1 MLDFMHY
8 LPTRF
13 VFGRSAEDKAGEMV
27 RTCGGTRVLVH
38 FGGGSAVKSGLL
50 DRITASLEAA
60 GLEYITLGG
69 AQPNPVASKVYEG
82 IDIIR
87 KNNLDFVLG
96 VGGGSTLDSAKA
108 MALGAVYD
116 GDFWDFF
123 SGKALPKAH
132 LPMGAVIP
140 LAASGSES
148 SNSAVIMKD
157 ETMEKRGL
165 NVEFNRPVFAL
176 MNPERTFTLPPY
188 QTACGATDIMA
199 HVLERYFTNETCV
212 DLTDRMCEAVL
223 NAVIA
228 AAHKA
233 MKDPCDYDARAQ
245 LMWAGTIAHNDTV
258 GVGRL
263 GDWASHRIEHELSA
277 KYGVAHGAGLAV
289 VFPAWMRYHLNLK
302 HDVARFARLAV
313 NVFGCEMNFANPEA
327 TALEGVE
334 RFEAFL
340 TSIGMPVTF
349 RQMGGDPADIP
360 ALAESTKK
368 DAQGLVGNFTRLD
381 TAAVETILRLSD
393 R

>member
-69 AQPNPVASKVYEG
+69 AQPNPVVSKVYEG

-132 LPMGAVIP
+132 LPMGA
-140 LAASGSES
+140 
-148 SNSAVIMKD
+148 
-157 ETMEKRGL
+157 
-165 NVEFNRPVFAL
+165 
-176 MNPERTFTLPPY
+176 
-188 QTACGATDIMA
+188 
-199 HVLERYFTNETCV
+199 
-212 DLTDRMCEAVL
+212 
-223 NAVIA
+223 
-228 AAHKA
+228 
-233 MKDPCDYDARAQ
+233 
-245 LMWAGTIAHNDTV
+245 
-258 GVGRL
+258 
-263 GDWASHRIEHELSA
+263 
-277 KYGVAHGAGLAV
+277 
-289 VFPAWMRYHLNLK
+289 
-302 HDVARFARLAV
+302 
-313 NVFGCEMNFANPEA
+313 
-327 TALEGVE
+327 
-334 RFEAFL
+334 
-340 TSIGMPVTF
+340 
-349 RQMGGDPADIP
+349 
-360 ALAESTKK
+360 
-368 DAQGLVGNFTRLD
+368 
-381 TAAVETILRLSD
+381 
-393 R
+393 